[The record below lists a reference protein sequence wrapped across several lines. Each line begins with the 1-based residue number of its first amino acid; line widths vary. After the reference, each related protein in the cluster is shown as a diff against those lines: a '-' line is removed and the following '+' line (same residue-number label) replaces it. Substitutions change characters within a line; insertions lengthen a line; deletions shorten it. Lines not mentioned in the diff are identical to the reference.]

1 MRLQRL
7 ETVDGFIAFD
17 LDDAR
22 VSAGGTRY
30 APDVSEREAE
40 LLARAM
46 TYKFAVL
53 GRQTGGAKG
62 AVRGSPEQKRDLMRR
77 YCEEILPLYRAMTF
91 LTGADLGTS
100 YDDFAPLRD
109 PAQPPHVMG
118 SSVDGIPL
126 EDLVTGL
133 GVVASAEAAM
143 GSIEGMRVAL
153 EGFGKVGG
161 GVAREAVRRGA
172 RVVAISTVEGC
183 IHDPAG
189 LDVELMFHLR
199 SAHGD
204 GFVHHA
210 GGESRRDPRAL
221 FDVESDVL
229 VPGARVGVV
238 TAATAATLNTRWIVP
253 AANVP
258 YARDAIDVLKGRGV
272 RFLADFVCNAG
283 ATIGFVCG
291 ADTASGVFD
300 AVERT
305 ATELTSEAC
314 VDPAGPYA
322 GACRIAERFLLTW
335 RESTVE
341 PPLA

>member
-7 ETVDGFIAFD
+7 ESVDGFIAFD
-17 LDDAR
+17 FDDAR

-53 GRQTGGAKG
+53 GRQTGGAMG
-62 AVRGSPEQKRDLMRR
+62 AVRGSPEDKPQLMRR

-100 YDDFAPLRD
+100 YDDFTPLRD

-118 SSVDGIPL
+118 SSVDGVAL

-133 GVVASAEAAM
+133 GVIASAEAAA

-172 RVVAISTVEGC
+172 RVVAVSTVDGC
-183 IHDPAG
+183 VHDPAG
-189 LDVELMFHLR
+189 LDVE
-199 SAHGD
+199 
-204 GFVHHA
+204 
-210 GGESRRDPRAL
+210 
-221 FDVESDVL
+221 
-229 VPGARVGVV
+229 
-238 TAATAATLNTRWIVP
+238 
-253 AANVP
+253 
-258 YARDAIDVLKGRGV
+258 
-272 RFLADFVCNAG
+272 
-283 ATIGFVCG
+283 
-291 ADTASGVFD
+291 
-300 AVERT
+300 
-305 ATELTSEAC
+305 
-314 VDPAGPYA
+314 
-322 GACRIAERFLLTW
+322 
-335 RESTVE
+335 
-341 PPLA
+341 